1 MGVGPPRCR
10 GDVENRSGSF
20 LWQDCAKA
28 LRGPREPGEHSQR
41 PGSQDDDRRGGG
53 GHRPHRRRR
62 EGARGR
68 AGRQGQYPGLCKIN
82 SCVGPA
88 PPATSSVASM
98 AWRCDATI
106 RHEGAVNFI
115 SAQRSRPARRKGD
128 HVQPGQMVEV
138 SNHSCLPQQKV
149 EVVATNSAWS
159 LSMPLA
165 VFPFLGNCRD
175 DPALCCYAC
184 CFPTRLHA
192 EIAEYNG
199 IEGLCHTKSALAQ
212 ACCVE
217 CTAWSMVAGTFL
229 SGCLCPCV
237 CCVPSTRGARTNG
250 RGAFELGSASGARS
264 PARHPPR
271 RIVSIAG
278 AYTSPTL
285 PWSATPSSAS
295 GRPTTSSSAGT
306 WRGLRTYRVGHP
318 FGPCFLN
325 SWAGSAAPCCWCP
338 VRVHA
343 VCGPRT
349 GTLTARRPSSAPE
362 ALVKHAGIAFFVTG
376 QMPQPNA
383 PRGAP
388 PAADSFHY
396 E

>member
-1 MGVGPPRCR
+1 M
-10 GDVENRSGSF
+10 EWSGSF
-20 LWQDCAKA
+20 LWEQRGAARDRESIASARAARMTTAAEEAAIARIVADVKA
-28 LRGPREPGEHSQR
+28 LEMARGGKGSSTLRPGEKADQV
-41 PGSQDDDRRGGG
+41 
-53 GHRPHRRRR
+53 
-62 EGARGR
+62 E
-68 AGRQGQYPGLCKIN
+68 
-82 SCVGPA
+82 
-88 PPATSSVASM
+88 
-98 AWRCDATI
+98 
-106 RHEGAVNFI
+106 
-115 SAQRSRPARRKGD
+115 
-128 HVQPGQMVEV
+128 PGQMVEV

-184 CFPTRLHA
+184 CFPTCLHA

-295 GRPTTSSSAGT
+295 TGCPTTSSSAGT
-306 WRGLRTYRVGHP
+306 
-318 FGPCFLN
+318 
-325 SWAGSAAPCCWCP
+325 
-338 VRVHA
+338 
-343 VCGPRT
+343 
-349 GTLTARRPSSAPE
+349 
-362 ALVKHAGIAFFVTG
+362 
-376 QMPQPNA
+376 
-383 PRGAP
+383 
-388 PAADSFHY
+388 
-396 E
+396 